1 MDLAHSKF
9 NHTIRQHHVCVNHL
23 MYQSI
28 HHLLFSDQVHLED
41 AVNNLHAEELFQNL
55 NLEQDKL
62 AKDADNADEE
72 IMFQSHKVFNKAVVV
87 LGDD

>member
-1 MDLAHSKF
+1 
-9 NHTIRQHHVCVNHL
+9 

-28 HHLLFSDQVHLED
+28 QHLLFSDQVHLED
-41 AVNNLHAEELFQNL
+41 AVKNLHAEELFQNL

-62 AKDADNADEE
+62 AEDADNADKE